1 MSDLRSALRFYGE
14 VLGLK
19 LLELVGAPNAERE
32 AGFAAAEGSLTLS
45 ERDARAAIA
54 ADIKAARELG
64 DLKENAEYHDAKER
78 QAHLET
84 RILGLRDRL
93 SKAVITQPATGEVVG
108 FGSVV
113 ELRDEGAGRSLT
125 YTLVSSHEAD
135 AAAGKLSV
143 DSPVA
148 QALRGHRAGDAVT
161 VPAPRGERR
170 LKIVSVS

>member
-1 MSDLRSALRFYGE
+1 MPDAYEMTAADHAALQAE
-14 VLGLK
+14 
-19 LLELVGAPNAERE
+19 LERLERE
-32 AGFAAAEGSLTLS
+32 
-45 ERDARAAIA
+45 ARAAIA

-93 SKAVITQPATGEVVG
+93 LKAVITEPATGEVVG

-113 ELRDEGAGRSLT
+113 QLRDEGAGRSLT

-148 QALRGHRAGDAVT
+148 QALRGRRAGQTVS
-161 VPAPRGERR
+161 VPAPRGERLLR
-170 LKIVSVS
+170 IVSVS